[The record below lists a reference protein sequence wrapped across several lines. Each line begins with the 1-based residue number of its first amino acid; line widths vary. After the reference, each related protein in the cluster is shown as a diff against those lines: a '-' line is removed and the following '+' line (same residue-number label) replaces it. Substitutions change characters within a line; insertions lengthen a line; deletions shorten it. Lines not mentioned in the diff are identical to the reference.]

1 MRASNSQYY
10 HPLFL
15 YFLLF
20 LIIMSTALTIAPQ
33 QPQQGTMADAAAA
46 APARYKSL
54 LSRPARLFQRSNKT
68 APLVDST
75 SPKPMMEEKVKM
87 ANKKPKSMTLA
98 LRENSMSDVFKLS
111 TINGSGEYL
120 PPSPCEDSKRD
131 HWLDVDQ
138 DELAFRLP
146 STDRLT
152 KENCFFTPS
161 ATM

>member
-1 MRASNSQYY
+1 
-10 HPLFL
+10 
-15 YFLLF
+15 
-20 LIIMSTALTIAPQ
+20 MSTALAISPQ
-33 QPQQGTMADAAAA
+33 QQQQQATMADAATV
-46 APARYKSL
+46 PSRYKSL

-68 APLVDST
+68 APLVDAST
-75 SPKPMMEEKVKM
+75 PKSMMEEKARM
-87 ANKKPKSMTLA
+87 TNKPKPMTLA
-98 LRENSMSDVFKLS
+98 LRENSMSNVFKLS

-138 DELAFRLP
+138 DELVFRLP

-152 KENCFFTPS
+152 KENCLFTPS